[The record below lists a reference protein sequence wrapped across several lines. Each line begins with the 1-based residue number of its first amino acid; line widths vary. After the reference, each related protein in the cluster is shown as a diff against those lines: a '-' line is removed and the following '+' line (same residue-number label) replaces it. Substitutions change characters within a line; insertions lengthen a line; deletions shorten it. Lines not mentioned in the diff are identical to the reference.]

1 MRKKTL
7 LAVVGLL
14 ALTTALPAQAAEKA
28 MPATSLFFWTILIGS
43 VCLTVAAIVGILGQ
57 SKAFCTASDNI
68 ARNPGIGRLH
78 PRPADH
84 RPGPDGIAG
93 HLRAAHRP
101 DPLLRQVGRL
111 HPFHAGPVAMTGRLA
126 FPNRGR

>member
-7 LAVVGLL
+7 LAIAALL
-14 ALTTALPAQAAEKA
+14 TLTAALPAQGAEKA

-68 ARNPGIGRLH
+68 ARNPAS
-78 PRPADH
+78 ADSI
-84 RPGPDGIAG
+84 RGLLIIA
-93 HLRAAHRP
+93 LALMESLVIYV
-101 DPLLRQVGRL
+101 LLIDLILFFVKWGGSTL
-111 HPFHAGPVAMTGRLA
+111 STLA
-126 FPNRGR
+126 Q